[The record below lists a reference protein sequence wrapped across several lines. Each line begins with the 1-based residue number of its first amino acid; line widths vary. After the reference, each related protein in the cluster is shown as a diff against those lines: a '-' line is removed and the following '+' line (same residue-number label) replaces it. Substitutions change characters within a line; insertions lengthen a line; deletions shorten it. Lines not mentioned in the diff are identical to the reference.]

1 MDLTGIDE
9 SVGEMFCVVAMGLY
23 IFGTFASFDINAGLV
38 ALAAYIFITWKWL
51 D

>member
-9 SVGEMFCVVAMGLY
+9 SVGDMFCVVACGLY
-23 IFGTFASFDINAGLV
+23 IFGTFASFTFDAGLV
-38 ALAAYIFITWKWL
+38 ALLFYIFITWKWL